1 MLALYVMFFFNSMLH
16 PTRSHPQM
24 ILLFFIIPPL
34 HRWYEWVDRYSLDR
48 EVVNVAYHFH
58 HIHLTHEIRVKDL
71 RNHTEHETR
80 AISVA
85 ALMIAIKVRYP
96 RMYEVVEEETIACTM
111 VRELC
116 SDAIDEPGLLRLG
129 HYMINTSLVGRLH
142 DVPTMLQFA
151 VILCKLHPVLNVQ
164 PSLLDYLF
172 SVTRFQV
179 ENALMLYG
187 WFHPHKP
194 STVAFAALA
203 RQLDENSYE
212 YEKYIEEICP
222 IIGADEREVV
232 NIIFVLENNIPE
244 LPRSEEFEA
253 ILASSLAARRAE
265 RGRSFDDDND
275 DDDDDDNNDYYYY
288 AYEDDDTHR
297 PESPSCVDGV

>member
-1 MLALYVMFFFNSMLH
+1 MTMPSDNERETLFNALE
-16 PTRSHPQM
+16 T
-24 ILLFFIIPPL
+24 LLRREAGGGYYAHQ
-34 HRWYEWVDRYSLDR
+34 HRDNGYICDLDAASTSRMVQWWYEWVDRYSLDR

-58 HIHLTHEIRVKDL
+58 HIHLTHEIRVQDV
-71 RNHTEHETR
+71 RNHTEHNIR

-96 RMYEVVEEETIACTM
+96 RMDEVVEEETIASTM

-116 SDAIDEPGLLRLG
+116 GDAIDEPGLLRLG
-129 HYMINTSLVGRLH
+129 QYMIETSLVGRLR

-179 ENALMLYG
+179 ENALLLDG
-187 WFHPHKP
+187 WFLPYKP
-194 STVAFAALA
+194 STVAFAALV
-203 RQLDENSYE
+203 RQLDVNSYE

-222 IIGADEREVV
+222 IIGADEREVNCV
-232 NIIFVLENNIPE
+232 IRVLQNHIRE

-253 ILASSLAARRAE
+253 ILASSLVARRAE
-265 RGRSFDDDND
+265 RGHTDD
-275 DDDDDDNNDYYYY
+275 
-288 AYEDDDTHR
+288 
-297 PESPSCVDGV
+297 